1 MLNFMKKTF
10 YLKDMNIVFAT
21 REFANFVIE
30 SVKDQKANEISLR
43 DVESV
48 SRSFLDE
55 LYILSNK
62 NHIEIIDIPRNTL
75 PLFVIIKKSHQ
86 DQILYAPKIKV
97 TVSSKTFA

>member
-10 YLKDMNIVFAT
+10 HLKDLNIVFAT
-21 REFANFVIE
+21 REFANFAIE
-30 SVKDQKANEISLR
+30 SVKDHKANEISLQ

-55 LYILSNK
+55 LYILSDK
-62 NHIEIIDIPRNTL
+62 NHMQITDIPENIL
-75 PLFVIIKKSHQ
+75 PLFEVIKKSHQ
-86 DQILYAPKIKV
+86 DQVLYAPKIKV